1 MEFHGNEF
9 KTQTTLQVETPFVLY
24 TEEEKGRLAL
34 PESCQAFEIA
44 SARPSGLVSIV
55 IPRQPGFSGASIRL
69 LIVKPT
75 VITEPVVP
83 RARLLSVGP
92 KLYPSNMQ
100 GMLKYE
106 RAKERFCWQGE
117 LRRDRSYN

>member
-44 SARPSGLVSIV
+44 SAQPSGLVSLV
-55 IPRQPGFSGASIRL
+55 IPRFSGAIIRL

-75 VITEPVVP
+75 VITEPVFP
-83 RARLLSVGP
+83 RTRLLGVGP